1 MIRSNEI
8 LALAGVSVLLVV
20 APGAVLAKG
29 DVSKGK
35 EKSVTCQACHGQ
47 AGVSPAP
54 QFPTLAGQYES
65 YLKHSLEQ
73 YRSGD
78 RKNAIMAGMAAALTD
93 EDIADLAAWYSSQPG
108 LTKTPIR

>member
-1 MIRSNEI
+1 MIHSRDI
-8 LALAGVSVLLVV
+8 LALMSVAVLIAA
-20 APGAVLAKG
+20 APSAALAKG
-29 DVSKGK
+29 DATKGK

-65 YLKHSLEQ
+65 YLKHTLEQ
-73 YRSGD
+73 YRSGE
-78 RKNAIMAGMAAALTD
+78 RKNAIMAGMAAPLTD
-93 EDIADLAAWYSSQPG
+93 EDIADLAAWYASQPG